1 MTSSGTVYSV
11 LYGLE
16 RNKMVEGMWSK
27 RKRVYQLT
35 EKSEETINI
44 ILGAYEKIENFVVT
58 LCK

>member
-1 MTSSGTVYSV
+1 
-11 LYGLE
+11 
-16 RNKMVEGMWSK
+16 MVEGMWSK

-35 EKSEETINI
+35 EKGEETINI